1 MGFKILSA
9 DDFSDKS
16 KDISEQSNKVTENPT
31 RAFFNKN
38 GQFEFHSAKLGSA
51 DLRNVKAVKFALSD
65 TNDDLY
71 LILCNESDK
80 DTFAVG
86 EFLGNYYVFA
96 APVFQS
102 LGYEIPAKEIRFDL
116 FQEESMGDCEV
127 FRIQPVDD
135 DKK

>member
-1 MGFKILSA
+1 MGIKILSA
-9 DDFSDKS
+9 DKFSDKS
-16 KDISEQSNKVTENPT
+16 KDISEQSNKVPQKSM
-31 RAFFNKN
+31 AFFNKN

-102 LGYEIPAKEIRFDL
+102 LGYEIPAKGIKFDL

-135 DKK
+135 DQK